1 MKRRNEN
8 YEYFTDRTTEK
19 NVDFE
24 QLKEEFNKAS
34 KERRKKSKSKLKN
47 HRR

>member
-1 MKRRNEN
+1 MKRRNET
-8 YEYFTDRTTEK
+8 YEYFTDRTVEK

-24 QLKEEFNKAS
+24 QLMEEFNKS
-34 KERRKKSKSKLKN
+34 SRERRKKNKNKKN